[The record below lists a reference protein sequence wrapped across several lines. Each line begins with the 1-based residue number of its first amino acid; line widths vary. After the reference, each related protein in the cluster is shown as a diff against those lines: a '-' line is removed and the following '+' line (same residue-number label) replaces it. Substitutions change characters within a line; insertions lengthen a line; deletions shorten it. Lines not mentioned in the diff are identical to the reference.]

1 MKIKAF
7 GVEEWLNEY
16 ETKANYDLAQ
26 STVASM
32 TLEEIIGL
40 DGTSVTDFFEDLG
53 KTKMNYGHIEGSP
66 DFKEQVAALY
76 QNVDVDNILQTNGAT
91 GANFLALYA
100 LIEPGDHVISVL
112 PTYQQLV
119 DIPRSFGAKVD
130 TVYLSQDSNWELP
143 LTELMA
149 LIRPNTKMICLNSAN
164 NPTGTLINKTD
175 LQKLVDFVRP
185 FGTYILVDEVYAPFD
200 DADNFVAIADIYD
213 RGISTNSLSKSF
225 SVPGIRIGW
234 TATNKELSDLFR
246 KYRDYTLICC
256 GIIDD
261 ALAVHILKNKDKIKE
276 RNQKIVADN
285 LKILEEWVAQEKR
298 VNLVSPK
305 MVSTSF
311 IQLDIPISSKEFCLQ
326 LLEEEGVLLVPGE
339 AYDMEGFA
347 RLGYCA
353 QEPVLREG
361 LKRISRL
368 LASYD

>member
-164 NPTGTLINKTD
+164 NPTGTLINKTN

-234 TATNKELSDLFR
+234 TATNKELADLFR

-339 AYDMEGFA
+339 AYDMKGFA